1 MPPYKI
7 AVVATVALLSAGSAV
22 KAQSATIAGVCVLDQ
37 RGVLA
42 TSMVGKSVSDRLKQL
57 STQVGAELQTEGTAL
72 QTDVKAFE
80 AQRPSLSA
88 PVASQREAALEARNQ
103 ALQQKADLRQR
114 EMQAT
119 EQKALERIS
128 VEAGPIVQSVAAQH
142 DCSLLFSQSA
152 LLLPV
157 PSLDVTAAVVHG
169 LDAKIQQFS
178 FDREHLDQA
187 Q

>member
-1 MPPYKI
+1 MTPYKI
-7 AVVATVALLSAGSAV
+7 AAVAAAALLSAVSAAE
-22 KAQSATIAGVCVLDQ
+22 AQSAPIAGVCVLDQ

-57 STQVGAELQTEGTAL
+57 ATQVGAELQTEGTAL
-72 QTDVKAFE
+72 QADVKTFE
-80 AQRPSLSA
+80 AQRSGLSTV
-88 PVASQREAALEARNQ
+88 VASQREAALEARNQ

-119 EQKALERIS
+119 QQKALERIS

-142 DCSLLFSQSA
+142 DCSLLLSQSA

-157 PSLDVTAAVVHG
+157 PSLDVTAAVVRG
-169 LDAKIQQFS
+169 LDAKIQQFP